1 METKLPLEIFKVP
14 LAITHL
20 RKGLSEQGVYNKS
33 PISLKAYKKIVRI
46 LDECSGKEGKCSKCH
61 YKKECL
67 KSFFKLVDKIKDYK
81 EEK

>member
-20 RKGLSEQGVYNKS
+20 RSEQYN

-46 LDECSGKEGKCSKCH
+46 LDECSGKEGKCNKCH

-67 KSFFKLVDKIKDYK
+67 KNFFKLVDKIKDYK
-81 EEK
+81 EEE